1 MTRNDM
7 AQKRQKRGRPYKPA
21 GEARTLSLPSIRVNP
36 QELMFIE
43 EQASMAGMAVSTYAR
58 SALTRKK
65 VAPQRSD
72 MDDKLMFELNRVG
85 VNLNQLMRHINA
97 GRDMPSSADSVLE
110 DLQATLRKVSA
121 SYDT

>member
-1 MTRNDM
+1 M